1 MQYFGFLFR
10 NSILKSNQLQGRR
23 LLQNIDISERLK
35 FILTLGEY
43 KGRLGYSEHRKNCAS
58 SLV

>member
-1 MQYFGFLFR
+1 MLEFGFLFR
-10 NSILKSNQLQGRR
+10 NSTLKSNQLQGRR

-43 KGRLGYSEHRKNCAS
+43 KGRPGYSEY
-58 SLV
+58 